1 MNASMRLN
9 GSLYRRLYACL
20 YGDASRENLVAPE
33 AFTALFGCME
43 THRTGPEQPRPA
55 RIASERLTFTVDE
68 VAIALGI
75 SRSSAYEC
83 AKRGE
88 IPTVRFGRRIV
99 VPRRAVLE
107 LLGENDLEAS

>member
-1 MNASMRLN
+1 MLRF
-9 GSLYRRLYACL
+9 SLRR
-20 YGDASRENLVAPE
+20 
-33 AFTALFGCME
+33 ALFGCMD
-43 THRTGPEQPRPA
+43 THRAQPDQEPAGARGTTGA
-55 RIASERLTFTVDE
+55 GKAERLTFTVDE

-88 IPTVRFGRRIV
+88 IPTVRLGRRIV

-107 LLGENDLEAS
+107 LLGETDTAA